1 MECEALNLKKIVMIS
16 GDVYENVELVADI
29 PEEIKSISEDLIG
42 IRQGTDL
49 IWINKTLIDS
59 LQMCETERA
68 ENIKKTLASSFE
80 KLSGKLLNSSNE
92 KDRLADKQSVLAEL
106 EKTMKNLKR
115 EQAELK
121 MEMGKETFAEMTAR
135 YRDLITN
142 NNLNPFLIRDFLN
155 YQNQIFLLEQKH
167 HGWRL

>member
-1 MECEALNLKKIVMIS
+1 MECDGLNLKKIVMIS

-59 LQMCETERA
+59 LQTYEMEKVE
-68 ENIKKTLASSFE
+68 EVKKDRTSGFDE
-80 KLSGKLLNSSNE
+80 LSGKLLSSSYE

-106 EKTMKNLKR
+106 EKTLNILKR
-115 EQAELK
+115 ERAELR
-121 MEMGKETFAEMTAR
+121 MEMGKANFDEMTKLYQR
-135 YRDLITN
+135 VINHSRLHPIMIKQ
-142 NNLNPFLIRDFLN
+142 FLD
-155 YQNQIFLLEQKH
+155 YQNRIYLLEQKH
-167 HGWRL
+167 AEWKQ